1 MDEAVIRKVKE
12 IVIKRK
18 IAENEGEGNQIE
30 NIEKRID
37 ELQHKVEGKIA
48 SIEEKIDLILQRM
61 Q

>member
-18 IAENEGEGNQIE
+18 IAENEGDGNQIE
-30 NIEKRID
+30 HIEKKID

>member
-18 IAENEGEGNQIE
+18 IAENEGDGNQIE

-37 ELQHKVEGKIA
+37 ELQNKVEGKIA